1 MVAMTIDDVIVQLKT
16 LRDFCETSAEECRAE
31 ENVWTK
37 DCIALQTA
45 IDILRG
51 IKPSHE
57 KEKNDQ

>member
-16 LRDFCETSAEECRAE
+16 LR
-31 ENVWTK
+31 
-37 DCIALQTA
+37 
-45 IDILRG
+45 G